1 MQPHGLLG
9 NFSSETVME
18 KPRLVKQDTFG
29 SVAVA
34 AGGEEVVRD
43 TRKARP
49 WARWL
54 AKRLARREAHALR
67 RLEGLD
73 GVPQL
78 LAFDGQVL
86 RRTFIDG
93 VPMYEAKPEDARY
106 FREGLRILRRMHRR
120 GVVHNDL
127 AKEPNWLQRPDGLP
141 AILDFQLAQVRTR
154 RSRWFRQ
161 RAREDLRYWLKHK
174 RTYRAQALTRRQ
186 RQMLARPAWPSRL
199 WQRTGKPVYL
209 FVTRRILH
217 WADREGA
224 MDRGRPRSGG

>member
-1 MQPHGLLG
+1 
-9 NFSSETVME
+9 ME
-18 KPRLVKQDTFG
+18 KPQLVKQDTFG
-29 SVAVA
+29 SVAV
-34 AGGEEVVRD
+34 GPGSKEVIRD
-43 TRKARP
+43 TRQAKP

-67 RLEGLD
+67 QLQGVD

-78 LAFDGQVL
+78 LDFDGEVL
-86 RRTFIDG
+86 RRTYIEG
-93 VPMYEAKPEDARY
+93 TPMYEAKPKDADY
-106 FREGLRILRRMHRR
+106 FRESLRILRCMHQR

-127 AKEPNWLQRPDGLP
+127 AKEPNWLRRPDGRP
-141 AILDFQLAQVRTR
+141 AVVDFQLAQVRSR

-174 RTYRAQALTRRQ
+174 RTYRPHALTRRQ
-186 RQMLARPAWPSRL
+186 REILARPAWPSRI

-209 FVTRRILH
+209 FVTRRLLN

-224 MDRGRPRSGG
+224 MDRGRR